1 MKIKTNKTALIP
13 KLRFPEFKNSG
24 EWVVKRI
31 GDILEYE
38 RPDKYIVTSENYVS
52 EGIPVLTA
60 NKSFILGYTNEIDN
74 IYANVPVIL
83 FDDFTTDMKYVNFPF
98 KVKSSAIKILRA
110 KNYHNLKF
118 IFELLSQIKFDAKE
132 HKRYYIS
139 VFQNLT
145 IPLPT
150 LPEQQ
155 KIADSLSNLDEWLA
169 AEEEKL
175 TLLETYKK
183 GLLQNLFPAEGETVP
198 KLRFPEF
205 KNTGEWE
212 VKRLGEV
219 GKIVTGST
227 PSKKDQENWKGNFV
241 WITAQ
246 DFKGK
251 YISDSTE
258 KLTDKGKLISRIIPK
273 NAVLVTCIASIGL
286 NAINKVECATNQQIN
301 AIICKDKIAY
311 YEFIY
316 YCIVNSENRLKNLAG
331 HTAVPIINKS
341 DFEKFAIP
349 LPTLPEQQKIA
360 DCLSALDEQID
371 AQRQKIELLQQHKK
385 GLLQNLFP
393 SQT

>member
-360 DCLSALDEQID
+360 DCLSALDEQIE

>member
-227 PSKKDQENWKGNFV
+227 PSKKRP
-241 WITAQ
+241 
-246 DFKGK
+246 
-251 YISDSTE
+251 
-258 KLTDKGKLISRIIPK
+258 GKLERK
-273 NAVLVTCIASIGL
+273 FCMDNCT
-286 NAINKVECATNQQIN
+286 
-301 AIICKDKIAY
+301 
-311 YEFIY
+311 
-316 YCIVNSENRLKNLAG
+316 RL
-331 HTAVPIINKS
+331 
-341 DFEKFAIP
+341 
-349 LPTLPEQQKIA
+349 
-360 DCLSALDEQID
+360 
-371 AQRQKIELLQQHKK
+371 
-385 GLLQNLFP
+385 
-393 SQT
+393 

>member
-118 IFELLSQIKFDAKE
+118 ILNYCHKIKFDAKE

-169 AEEEKL
+169 AEEEKNSPCWRA
-175 TLLETYKK
+175 YKK
-183 GLLQNLFPAEGETVP
+183 ACCKTFPAEG
-198 KLRFPEF
+198 K
-205 KNTGEWE
+205 
-212 VKRLGEV
+212 
-219 GKIVTGST
+219 
-227 PSKKDQENWKGNFV
+227 
-241 WITAQ
+241 
-246 DFKGK
+246 
-251 YISDSTE
+251 
-258 KLTDKGKLISRIIPK
+258 SR
-273 NAVLVTCIASIGL
+273 A
-286 NAINKVECATNQQIN
+286 
-301 AIICKDKIAY
+301 
-311 YEFIY
+311 
-316 YCIVNSENRLKNLAG
+316 
-331 HTAVPIINKS
+331 
-341 DFEKFAIP
+341 
-349 LPTLPEQQKIA
+349 
-360 DCLSALDEQID
+360 
-371 AQRQKIELLQQHKK
+371 
-385 GLLQNLFP
+385 
-393 SQT
+393 